1 MISLRVVSYVDGLP
15 LALKVLG
22 SFLYD
27 KDEKEWMS
35 TLERL
40 KEIPESEIVEKLKIS
55 YDRLKVM
62 EKELFLDI
70 VCFFRGKSKDY
81 AMEILDACGFYPDI
95 GIMVLRQK
103 ALITINSKGEFDM
116 HDLVQEMGYYIVR
129 GEHPNNPEKH
139 SRLWKIEEINNMCLG
154 DITMENDK
162 TEVIHSYNIIDHP
175 LRYIKIISNM
185 KKLRWLKVFNPCSEA
200 PDSLSKELRYIDWT
214 GYPVSPFPDSFQPT
228 NLVVMKMRRSLQKEP
243 WKGWKCLPHLKVLQ
257 LETFKELL
265 STPDFEGLPCL
276 QELVLYECTKL
287 EEIHPSLG
295 NHKSLK
301 HVTVSCRNLK
311 KFPTIDNMKKLET
324 LCIHYDIVIEITE
337 IQSNMENL
345 VTLSLGGSGTQDF
358 LSSVAVHCPNLISL
372 RVTPFCTL
380 ISIDFNVN
388 WLRNLTHNLRKLN
401 LYDCRFNDGEIPSK
415 IGDLSNLQEL
425 DLSSNYFS
433 KLDFSLSQLTQL
445 VLLNVSD
452 CNFLET
458 LPELPSS
465 IVIFAANR
473 CDRLVDIGDFHT
485 NCTWLCQ
492 VAVMYG
498 FIVNVGDRLLQSM
511 LQLPENW
518 SNDFCRFLLCVVL
531 TDDFKIN
538 SSPEISMEQVTGG
551 SMVEMDSQDD
561 VDWEESVDDK
571 IDG

>member
-1 MISLRVVSYVDGLP
+1 M
-15 LALKVLG
+15 K
-22 SFLYD
+22 
-27 KDEKEWMS
+27 
-35 TLERL
+35 
-40 KEIPESEIVEKLKIS
+40 
-55 YDRLKVM
+55 
-62 EKELFLDI
+62 
-70 VCFFRGKSKDY
+70 
-81 AMEILDACGFYPDI
+81 MEILLEPTSNKLLVGYLKDGDGDGNSHYERPHKGVKASANSDI
-95 GIMVLRQK
+95 VYFFTSAQ
-103 ALITINSKGEFDM
+103 D
-116 HDLVQEMGYYIVR
+116 
-129 GEHPNNPEKH
+129 
-139 SRLWKIEEINNMCLG
+139 
-154 DITMENDK
+154 
-162 TEVIHSYNIIDHP
+162 
-175 LRYIKIISNM
+175 
-185 KKLRWLKVFNPCSEA
+185 
-200 PDSLSKELRYIDWT
+200 
-214 GYPVSPFPDSFQPT
+214 GYP
-228 NLVVMKMRRSLQKEP
+228 LQDD
-243 WKGWKCLPHLKVLQ
+243 CLPHLKVLQ

-287 EEIHPSLG
+287 EEIHPLLG

-324 LCIHYDIVIEITE
+324 LCIHCDIVIEIPK

-345 VTLSLGGSGTQDF
+345 VTLSLGGSGTQRF
-358 LSSVAVHCPNLISL
+358 LSSVAVRCPNLISL
-372 RVTPFCTL
+372 RVTHFCTL

-388 WLRNLTHNLRKLN
+388 WLRILKHNLRKLN
-401 LYDCRFNDGEIPSK
+401 LYDCRFNDGEIPSE

-425 DLSSNYFS
+425 DLSSNYFL

-485 NCTWLCQ
+485 NYTWLCQ

-498 FIVNVGDRLLQSM
+498 NILNVGDRLLQSM
-511 LQLPENW
+511 LQGKAIENHSMVLLLQGFPIPREYQPRLRDGTECTLQLPENW
-518 SNDFCRFLLCVVL
+518 SNDFCGFLLCVVL

-538 SSPEISMEQVTGG
+538 SSPDITMEQVTGG
-551 SMVEMDSQDD
+551 LMVEMDSQDD

-571 IDG
+571 ITWVGYVSFDSLRHTAWWDETYRAVLGRNPIWVILIRRPKMAVKSGYRKTV